1 MKVVRYGKNVN
12 YVIFPPREKYRK
24 CVIFRREER
33 KKSPLFSFSMSRE
46 KMREKNANYVIFLR
60 EEKNY
65 IYYVYIKG
73 LFPPYRSGRGK

>member
-1 MKVVRYGKNVN
+1 
-12 YVIFPPREKYRK
+12 
-24 CVIFRREER
+24 
-33 KKSPLFSFSMSRE
+33 
-46 KMREKNANYVIFLR
+46 MREKNANYVIFLR